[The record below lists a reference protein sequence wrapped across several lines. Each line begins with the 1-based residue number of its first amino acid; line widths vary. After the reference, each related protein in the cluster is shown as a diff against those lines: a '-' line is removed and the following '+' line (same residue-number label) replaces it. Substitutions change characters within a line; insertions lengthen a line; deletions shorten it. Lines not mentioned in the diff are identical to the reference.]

1 VPENAAPLKAL
12 RLIAVVLVLLA
23 VPAVAQAAPRVSAFY
38 YPWYGNPARDGGWEH
53 WMVPGASTGDI
64 ASSYYPA
71 RGLYSSSSAPVV
83 RAQMREIAA
92 AGIEEVVSS
101 WWGWGSSE
109 DVRLPLIVREAHAV
123 GLSVAV
129 HLEPYPGRNIE
140 TVEADVDH
148 LRTLGITRIF
158 VYQPFEIS
166 PDAWAALRERE
177 PGIELYAQTTLVGR
191 AANAKFDG
199 VYTYD
204 VLLWGG
210 GMFSRYC
217 AQAHRVGLT
226 CLPSVGPGYDATH
239 ATADLRVK
247 PRRTAPLRCDVAL
260 GASLQR
266 RRRDDHELQRVARGA
281 LRSSRPVRASAARPR
296 RRASGRMTVPMGAL
310 AARRSERTSTGL
322 RTGRICSDARGACAP
337 GRLIEV
343 RLSLTPRPPLNT
355 EDECGRTSSGS
366 TPRATGA

>member
-12 RLIAVVLVLLA
+12 RLIAVVLVALA

-53 WMVPGASTGDI
+53 WMVPGASTRDI

-109 DVRLPLIVREAHAV
+109 DMRLPLIVREAHAV

-166 PDAWAALRERE
+166 PDDWAALRERE

-247 PRRTAPLRCDVAL
+247 PRRD
-260 GASLQR
+260 GATYDAMWRS
-266 RRRDDHELQRVARGA
+266 A
-281 LRSSRPVRASAARPR
+281 LRSSADGVTITSYNEWHEGTQIEPARARLGGSAA
-296 RRASGRMTVPMGAL
+296 
-310 AARRSERTSTGL
+310 AAGL
-322 RTGRICSDARGACAP
+322 RTYDGAY
-337 GRLIEV
+337 
-343 RLSLTPRPPLNT
+343 
-355 EDECGRTSSGS
+355 GRTGR
-366 TPRATGA
+366 PAERAYLDRTSYWSDLFRRSRRMRPWQN